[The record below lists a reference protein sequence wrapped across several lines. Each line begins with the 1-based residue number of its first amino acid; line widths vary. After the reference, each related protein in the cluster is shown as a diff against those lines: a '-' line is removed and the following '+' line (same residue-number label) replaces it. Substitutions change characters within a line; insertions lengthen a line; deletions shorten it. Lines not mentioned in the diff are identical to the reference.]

1 MDDKSTKAQE
11 LLEERLRRRG
21 RNGHP
26 AQTAESTARGVGEEA
41 VESAEAPAD
50 AEELTKDLQ
59 RLAAD
64 FANYRKRNEADRAE
78 FAKYAKADLIAKL
91 LDVLDGYDR
100 ALSTVP
106 EELRSQPWV
115 EGMWLVERKLRQI
128 LENEGLQPV
137 DSLGKPFD
145 PYVHEAVAHVE
156 SDEPEGTIVAEYQKA
171 YRLHD
176 RVIRPALVAVAR
188 VPGGDAEGSASR
200 HPAQRAAPDE
210 KGPRGRSPGGE
221 SKERGNG

>member
-1 MDDKSTKAQE
+1 MDDKVTKAQE
-11 LLEERLRRRG
+11 LLEERLKRRRA
-21 RNGHP
+21 NGHP
-26 AQTAESTARGVGEEA
+26 MQSTARDDRGEA
-41 VESAEAPAD
+41 VESRSEEEEAPQSGAGD
-50 AEELTKDLQ
+50 LKRDLQ

-100 ALSTVP
+100 ALATVP

-156 SDEPEGTIVAEYQKA
+156 SDEPEGTIVTEYQKA

-176 RVIRPALVAVAR
+176 RVIRPALVAVAKQR
-188 VPGGDAEGSASR
+188 DAADGGGR
-200 HPAQRAAPDE
+200 GPADGA
-210 KGPRGRSPGGE
+210 RGVN
-221 SKERGNG
+221 SKEQGNG